1 MPCEQILNRF
11 PEQENNLNKIRDSLR
26 NMYCVE
32 YVQNC
37 VLLPIL
43 AMFYSRSAEVLLPDT
58 PAHSDY
64 QLESALSEST
74 ACT

>member
-1 MPCEQILNRF
+1 M
-11 PEQENNLNKIRDSLR
+11 
-26 NMYCVE
+26 E
-32 YVQNC
+32 YVYVPIYVPNC

-43 AMFYSRSAEVLLPDT
+43 VMFCSRSAEVLLPDT